1 MIVFLSQIL
10 VPTAVASVTAVLLM
24 GFTNMVRGGSPYLS
38 QNLMQIRIFL
48 QFVAIVITM
57 ATVWVIGGQE

>member
-1 MIVFLSQIL
+1 MIVFLSEIL
-10 VPTAVASVTAVLLM
+10 VPRSGLGHGSIAD
-24 GFTNMVRGGSPYLS
+24 GFPKYGRGGSPHLS